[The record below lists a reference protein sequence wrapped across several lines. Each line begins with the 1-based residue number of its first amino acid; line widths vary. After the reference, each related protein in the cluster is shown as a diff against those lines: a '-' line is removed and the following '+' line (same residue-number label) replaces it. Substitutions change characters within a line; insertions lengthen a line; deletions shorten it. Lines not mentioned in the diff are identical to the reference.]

1 MDLHALQA
9 FVEVARHGSFSGAAE
24 ALFVTQPAISKR
36 VKALEEEL
44 ATALFDRI
52 GRKTSLTEAGRAL
65 LPRAKQLLDEAEDMR
80 RFASSLSATV
90 SGSLVMGTS
99 HHIGLHRLPPVLKAF
114 RAAYP
119 AVRLDIRF
127 MDSEQACHAVE
138 SGDLELAIVTLPSTV
153 PDNLEVQAIWT
164 DRLHVVAEPD
174 HPLNTGR
181 RISLG
186 QLVTYPCV
194 LPGSSTYTHSI
205 LKQAIGDLGPGLN
218 VSMTTNYL
226 ETLKMLVKTGF
237 GWSLIPHTMVDDEI
251 AIIDTDLNLQ
261 RELGTVIHR
270 QRTLS
275 NAASAILESLRDHAD
290 QRVR

>member
-114 RAAYP
+114 RATYP

-164 DRLHVVAEPD
+164 DRLHVVTEPD
-174 HPLNTGR
+174 HALNTGR
-181 RISLG
+181 RIPLE

-205 LKQAIGDLGPGLN
+205 LKQAMGGFGPGLN

-251 AIIDTDLNLQ
+251 AIIETDLHLQ

>member
-1 MDLHALQA
+1 MDLHSLQA
-9 FVEVARHGSFSGAAE
+9 FIEVARHGSFSGAAE

-36 VKALEEEL
+36 IKALEEEL
-44 ATALFDRI
+44 STALFDRL

-90 SGSLVMGTS
+90 TGSLVMGTS

-119 AVRLDIRF
+119 DVRLDIRF

-138 SGDLELAIVTLPSTV
+138 SGDLELAIVTLPSEV
-153 PDNLEVQAIWT
+153 PVNLEVQPIWT
-164 DRLHVVAEPD
+164 DRLHVVAEKD
-174 HPLNTGR
+174 HPLNSGR
-181 RISLG
+181 KIPL
-186 QLVTYPCV
+186 QELVTWPCV
-194 LPGSSTYTHSI
+194 LPGSTTYTQSI
-205 LKQAIGDLGPGLN
+205 LKEAIDSLGLDLN
-218 VSMTTNYL
+218 VNMTTNYL

-237 GWSLIPHTMVDDEI
+237 GWSLIPHTMVDSEI
-251 AIIDTDLNLQ
+251 AIIDTDLHLQ

-270 QRTLS
+270 HRTLS
-275 NAASAILESLRDHAD
+275 NAASAILDSLQHHAD
-290 QRVR
+290 Q

>member
-1 MDLHALQA
+1 MDLHSLQA
-9 FVEVARHGSFSGAAE
+9 FVEVARQGSFSAAAE

-44 ATALFDRI
+44 GTSLFDRI
-52 GRKTSLTEAGRAL
+52 GIKTGLTEAGRAL
-65 LPRAKQLLDEAEDMR
+65 FPRAKQLLDEAEDMR

-90 SGSLVMGTS
+90 TGSLVMGTS

-114 RAAYP
+114 RADYP
-119 AVRLDIRF
+119 AVSLDIRF
-127 MDSEQACHAVE
+127 MDSERACHAVE
-138 SGDLELAIVTLPSTV
+138 SGDLELAIVTLPSAV
-153 PDNLEVQAIWT
+153 PVNLEVEGIWT
-164 DRLHVVAEPD
+164 DRLHVVTEPD

-181 RISLG
+181 KIPLEE
-186 QLVTYPCV
+186 LVTYPCV

-205 LKQAIGDLGPGLN
+205 LKEAIDGLGLDLN
-218 VSMTTNYL
+218 VNMTTNYL

-237 GWSLIPHTMVDDEI
+237 GWSLIPHTMVDGEI
-251 AIIDTDLNLQ
+251 AIIDTDLHLQ

-275 NAASAILESLRDHAD
+275 NAASAILDSLRDHAD
-290 QRVR
+290 

>member
-1 MDLHALQA
+1 MDLHSLQA
-9 FVEVARHGSFSGAAE
+9 FVEVARHGSFSAAAE

-52 GRKTSLTEAGRAL
+52 GRKTSLTEAGRVL

-119 AVRLDIRF
+119 AVSLDIRF

-138 SGDLELAIVTLPSTV
+138 SGDLELAIVTLPSVV
-153 PDNLEVQAIWT
+153 PVNLQVDAIWT
-164 DRLHVVAEPD
+164 DRLHVVAMQD

-181 RISLG
+181 KIPLG
-186 QLVTYPCV
+186 ELVTCPCV
-194 LPGSSTYTHSI
+194 LPGTGTYTHSI
-205 LKQAIGDLGPGLN
+205 LREAIDGRGLELN

-237 GWSLIPHTMVDDEI
+237 GWSLIPHTMVDGEI
-251 AIIDTDLNLQ
+251 AIIDTDLHLQ
-261 RELGTVIHR
+261 RELGTVIHH

-275 NAASAILESLRDHAD
+275 NAASSILESLRDHAD
-290 QRVR
+290 

>member
-1 MDLHALQA
+1 MHALQA
-9 FVEVARHGSFSGAAE
+9 FSEVARHRSFSAAAE

-44 ATALFDRI
+44 GTALFDRI
-52 GRKTSLTEAGRAL
+52 GRKTTLTEAGRVL
-65 LPRAKQLLDEAEDMR
+65 LPRARELLSEAEDMR
-80 RFASSLSATV
+80 RFASSLSDAV

-114 RAAYP
+114 RANYP
-119 AVRLDIRF
+119 AVSLDIRF

-138 SGDLELAIVTLPSTV
+138 SGDLELAIVTLPSAV
-153 PDNLEVQAIWT
+153 PASLQVEAIWT
-164 DRLHVVAEPD
+164 DRLHVVTEKN

-181 RISLG
+181 MIPLEE
-186 QLVTYPCV
+186 LVTFPCV

-205 LKQAIGDLGPGLN
+205 LKEAIAGRELELN

-237 GWSLIPHTMVDDEI
+237 GWSLIPHTMVDRDVAVIE
-251 AIIDTDLNLQ
+251 TDLHLQ

-275 NAASAILESLRDHAD
+275 NATSEIVRTLREYAE
-290 QRVR
+290 